1 MRIHSLFLIALL
13 AANGASLA
21 ATSPAPAAPA
31 LPALPAVPPAS
42 ASKADREPT
51 PNEELALAAL
61 EGLMA
66 QPGDRALPI
75 IKKVLA
81 GSQTTLVKKR
91 ALFVLGQI
99 DSPEARQLLAQ
110 MSRSGDPALRG
121 EAIRSIGIGGNPQ
134 ALDALMDLYK
144 TGDEQA
150 KKEVLQ
156 AWLIAGRKESVYQVA
171 LNAKTEDEARE
182 AIHILGAMG
191 ASDELRKLGDRPKL
205 ASGLVDAYAVSGDL
219 ESLRKLAESNQDRAV
234 RLEAVRKIG
243 IVRGEAAR
251 TALRDIYTRS
261 DDAEIKDAALQGMLI
276 GGDEQDVLALY
287 RDAKST
293 DEKRKLLRT
302 LSLIGG
308 DAALQAIDTALEDRK

>member
-171 LNAKTEDEARE
+171 L
-182 AIHILGAMG
+182 
-191 ASDELRKLGDRPKL
+191 
-205 ASGLVDAYAVSGDL
+205 
-219 ESLRKLAESNQDRAV
+219 
-234 RLEAVRKIG
+234 
-243 IVRGEAAR
+243 
-251 TALRDIYTRS
+251 
-261 DDAEIKDAALQGMLI
+261 
-276 GGDEQDVLALY
+276 
-287 RDAKST
+287 
-293 DEKRKLLRT
+293 
-302 LSLIGG
+302 
-308 DAALQAIDTALEDRK
+308 